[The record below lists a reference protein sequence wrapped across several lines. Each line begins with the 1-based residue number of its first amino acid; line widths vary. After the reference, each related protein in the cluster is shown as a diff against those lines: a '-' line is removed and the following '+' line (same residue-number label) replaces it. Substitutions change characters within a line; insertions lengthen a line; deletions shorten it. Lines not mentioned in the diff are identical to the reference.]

1 MLLNGT
7 ETAVL
12 PTDILLG
19 DKLTALTECVWV
31 EGVTEERTWQ
41 AIQSPPAPDV
51 PPSPSGSI
59 QMFFSDP

>member
-12 PTDILLG
+12 PIDISLG
-19 DKLTALTECVWV
+19 DKLTALVESIWV
-31 EGVTEERTWQ
+31 EGVTGENLQ
-41 AIQSPPAPDV
+41 GIHSPPAPAGL
-51 PPSPSGSI
+51 PSPSSSV